1 MGLRKI
7 FELEQYPVI
16 GSNVTQVG
24 KKGGD
29 TILNIL
35 LAGRK
40 RFQSYVNSLIKR
52 IKSWD
57 RYLMFCSSEKLD
69 RTLAITLANSL
80 IY

>member
-1 MGLRKI
+1 MGLRTI

-16 GSNVTQVG
+16 GNHVTQVG

-40 RFQSYVNSLIKR
+40 
-52 IKSWD
+52 
-57 RYLMFCSSEKLD
+57 
-69 RTLAITLANSL
+69 
-80 IY
+80 